1 MNSNG
6 LPIKNSFT
14 SKININNNN
23 IEGVKDII
31 IKDVPITTT
40 IEEFKTQDDN
50 ILLRLQIL
58 ENFKTLNELQINTIQ
73 LNILNLQ
80 NENIKLKQ
88 IIYNLTNII
97 Y

>member
-6 LPIKNSFT
+6 QPIRNNFT
-14 SKININNNN
+14 SKINVNNNN

-31 IKDVPITTT
+31 IENKPITTT
-40 IEEFKTQDDN
+40 IEEFKNQDED

-73 LNILNLQ
+73 SNILDLQ
-80 NENIKLKQ
+80 NENIKLK
-88 IIYNLTNII
+88 NII
-97 Y
+97 KLLLNINY